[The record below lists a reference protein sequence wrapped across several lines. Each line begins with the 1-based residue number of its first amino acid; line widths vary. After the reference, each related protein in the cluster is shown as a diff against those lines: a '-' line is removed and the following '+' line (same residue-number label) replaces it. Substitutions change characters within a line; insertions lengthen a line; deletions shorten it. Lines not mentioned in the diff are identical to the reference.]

1 MIDKKIVIGIIL
13 ISLIILGGGIFL
25 LSQSSSTP
33 KQEVIL
39 SQNAKLEVG
48 EKTFD
53 WGVIKYSG
61 DKATKTFIIKNI
73 GSDLLKL
80 YNIKTSCACTKA
92 NLTIDGKLSPDF
104 GMHTQSSWKGEIA
117 PGKDAILNVIFD
129 QTFHGPTG
137 VGSVERLISMQT
149 NDLTSPTLEF
159 KLTGNVVKD

>member
-25 LSQSSSTP
+25 LSQTTSTKP
-33 KQEVIL
+33 QNATL
-39 SQNAKLEVG
+39 SQNVKIEAP

-53 WGVIKYSG
+53 WGMIKYSG
-61 DKATKTFIIKNI
+61 DKVTKTFTIKNT
-73 GSDLLKL
+73 GSDPLKL
-80 YNIKTSCACTKA
+80 YNIKTSCACTSA
-92 NLTIDGKLSPDF
+92 NLTIDGKISPKFD
-104 GMHTQSSWKGEIA
+104 MHTKSSWVGEVPA
-117 PGKDAILNVIFD
+117 NKEAILTVIFD

-137 VGSVERLISMQT
+137 VGPMERLIFMQT